1 MIIIVL
7 LYLFQYLRS
16 KACEE
21 IIRVMRT
28 GSAVRFLSII
38 PRILKL
44 FDSMILEILLL
55 TFETL

>member
-7 LYLFQYLRS
+7 LYPFQYLKY

-21 IIRVMRT
+21 ITRVIKT

-38 PRILKL
+38 PRILKQ
-44 FDSMILEILLL
+44 FDSMILDILLL